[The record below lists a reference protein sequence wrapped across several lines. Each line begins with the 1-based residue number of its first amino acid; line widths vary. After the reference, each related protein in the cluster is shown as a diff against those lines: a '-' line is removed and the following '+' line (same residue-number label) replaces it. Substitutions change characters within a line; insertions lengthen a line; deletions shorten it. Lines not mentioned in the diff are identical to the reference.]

1 MGGHECWAHQTIRER
16 VSWVKVGQ
24 DVNERVE
31 KRGAGSWDGKGVVI
45 EGLVFRAAKG
55 GDAEDAIEEDIID
68 KLVRFMK

>member
-1 MGGHECWAHQTIRER
+1 MGGHQCRADQTIWER
-16 VSWVKVGQ
+16 VSWVEIGQ

-31 KRGAGSWDGKGVVI
+31 KRGAGSWDAKGAVI